1 LHIQPGFY
9 EKPLFSRRLVK
20 RLVGRSRYAAEKKIK
35 IGYTPLSVQFRA
47 LIKKEYAMI
56 PTESKRFK
64 KLYQRHLRLLK
75 LQGKSKKTIEA
86 YSRAVRR
93 VSDHFDCCPDK
104 LTSEQLEIYFAQL
117 VDSHS
122 WSTVKVDR
130 NGLQFYWRYV
140 LKLDWQWVNII
151 KPPKIHTIPDILTP
165 VEIEQLIGATR
176 KLRYRVFLLT
186 TYSMGLRLEEAL
198 SVQVGDIDAGRNQVH
213 IRRGKGHKDRLVPLP
228 DLTYE
233 GLRALWKKH
242 RHPYL
247 IFPNA
252 NGSLKTIQKATT
264 HMDRG
269 GTQKAM
275 KVVVTE
281 CGIKKKSLYTPFATV
296 SPLIYLNAA

>member
-1 LHIQPGFY
+1 MNQ
-9 EKPLFSRRLVK
+9 
-20 RLVGRSRYAAEKKIK
+20 
-35 IGYTPLSVQFRA
+35 
-47 LIKKEYAMI
+47 
-56 PTESKRFK
+56 TEVNRFK
-64 KLYQRHLRLLK
+64 KLYQRHLRSLK
-75 LQGKSKKTIEA
+75 LQGKSQKTIDA

-93 VSDHFDCCPDK
+93 ISEHFDCCPDQ
-104 LTSEQLEIYFAQL
+104 LTTEQLEIYFGEL

-130 NGLQFYWRYV
+130 NGLQFFWKHV
-140 LKLDWQWVNII
+140 LKLDWQWLNII

-165 VEIEQLIGATR
+165 VEIEQLIGKTR

-198 SVQVGDIDAGRNQVH
+198 SLQVADIDTGYKQVH

-228 DLTYE
+228 DLTLL
-233 GLRALWKKH
+233 GLRALWSKH
-242 RHPYL
+242 RHPNL

-252 NGSLKTIQKATT
+252 KGSLETIQRATT

-275 KVVVTE
+275 KIVVTE

-296 SPLIYLNAA
+296 LPLISLNAA

>member
-1 LHIQPGFY
+1 
-9 EKPLFSRRLVK
+9 
-20 RLVGRSRYAAEKKIK
+20 
-35 IGYTPLSVQFRA
+35 
-47 LIKKEYAMI
+47 MN
-56 PTESKRFK
+56 PTEVNRFNE
-64 KLYQRHLRLLK
+64 LYQRHLRLLK
-75 LQGKSKKTIEA
+75 LQGKSQKTIDA

-93 VSDHFDCCPDK
+93 ISEHFDCCPDQ
-104 LTSEQLEIYFAQL
+104 LTPEQLEIYFGEL
-117 VDSHS
+117 VESHS
-122 WSTVKVDR
+122 WSTVKIDR

-165 VEIEQLIGATR
+165 IEIEQLIGTTR

-186 TYSMGLRLEEAL
+186 TYSMGLRLGEAL
-198 SVQVGDIDAGRNQVH
+198 SLQVGDIDAGLKRVH

-228 DLTYE
+228 DLTLL
-233 GLRALWKKH
+233 GLRALWSKH
-242 RHPYL
+242 RHPNL

-252 NGSLKTIQKATT
+252 KGSLKTIQQATT

-275 KVVVTE
+275 KIVVTE

-296 SPLIYLNAA
+296 LPLIYLNAA

>member
-1 LHIQPGFY
+1 MDL
-9 EKPLFSRRLVK
+9 
-20 RLVGRSRYAAEKKIK
+20 
-35 IGYTPLSVQFRA
+35 
-47 LIKKEYAMI
+47 
-56 PTESKRFK
+56 TEVNRFNE
-64 KLYQRHLRLLK
+64 LYQRHLRLLK
-75 LQGKSKKTIEA
+75 LQGKSQKTIEA
-86 YSRAVRR
+86 YSRAIRR
-93 VSDHFDCCPDK
+93 VSEHFDCCPDQ
-104 LTSEQLEIYFAQL
+104 LTQQQLEIYFAGL

-186 TYSMGLRLEEAL
+186 TYSMGLRLGESL
-198 SVQVGDIDAGRNQVH
+198 SLQVGDIDAGCNRVH

-242 RHPYL
+242 RHPKL

-296 SPLIYLNAA
+296 SPLISLNAA